1 MKIIIVD
8 DDKFVSLS
16 LNTILSV
23 QDDIE
28 VSAIGA
34 SGERLLNYMTA

>member
-23 QDDIE
+23 QDDI
-28 VSAIGA
+28 A
-34 SGERLLNYMTA
+34 ERLLNYMTA